1 MSRDGWSTLLEVYDR
16 IEAEILKEALEADGF
31 SVSLFHEAI
40 GTLYP
45 TTFGTMGKVEIC
57 VPDERLKEAEAWLE
71 AYNKGEL
78 RDDNAELGNPD
89 NQ

>member
-16 IEAEILKEALEADGF
+16 LEAEILKEALEADGF

-45 TTFGTMGKVEIC
+45 TTFGTLGKVEVC
-57 VPDERLKEAEAWLE
+57 VPDERMKEAEAWLE
-71 AYNKGEL
+71 SYNKGEL
-78 RDDNAELGNPD
+78 RNDNAELSDPD
-89 NQ
+89 HE

>member
-16 IEAEILKEALEADGF
+16 IEAEILKESLEAQGIP
-31 SVSLFHEAI
+31 VTLFHESA

-45 TTFGTMGKVEIC
+45 TTFGPLAKVEVC
-57 VPDERLKEAEAWLE
+57 VPDERLKVAEAWLE
-71 AYNKGEL
+71 SYNNGEL
-78 RDDNAELGNPD
+78 RNDNAELGNPD

>member
-16 IEAEILKEALEADGF
+16 IEAEILKEALEALGIPAT
-31 SVSLFHEAI
+31 LFQESA

-45 TTFGTMGKVEIC
+45 TTFGPLGKVEVC
-57 VPDERLKEAEAWLE
+57 VPDERLKEAEVWLE
-71 AYNKGEL
+71 SYNKGEL

-89 NQ
+89 HE

>member
-1 MSRDGWSTLLEVYDR
+1 MSQDGWSTLLEVFDR
-16 IEAEILKEALEADGF
+16 LQGEIIKEALEADGIPAT
-31 SVSLFHEAI
+31 LFQESI
-40 GTLYP
+40 GSLYP

-57 VPDERLKEAEAWLE
+57 VPDERLDEAQTWLE

-78 RDDNAELGNPD
+78 SDDDAELGNPD

>member
-1 MSRDGWSTLLEVYDR
+1 MSQDGWSTLLEVYDR
-16 IEAEILKEALEADGF
+16 IEAEIIKEALEADGF

-45 TTFGTMGKVEIC
+45 TTIGTMGKVEVC

>member
-16 IEAEILKEALEADGF
+16 IEAEILKESLESMGIPAT
-31 SVSLFHEAI
+31 LFDESA

-45 TTFGTMGKVEIC
+45 TTFGPLAKVEVC

-71 AYNKGEL
+71 SYNKGEL
-78 RDDNAELGNPD
+78 RDDDAELSNPD
-89 NQ
+89 NK

>member
-16 IEAEILKEALEADGF
+16 IEAEILKESLESQGIPAM
-31 SVSLFHEAI
+31 LFHESA

-45 TTFGTMGKVEIC
+45 TTFGLLAKVEIC
-57 VPDERLKEAEAWLE
+57 VPDERLKEAETWLE